1 MVMSRSFVTALAAAV
16 ALAGSA
22 AAQVRDYPSRTVR
35 MIVAAA
41 PGGNPD
47 VLGRV
52 LAQKLTEALGRPFII
67 ENVPGA
73 GGVAAAE
80 MVAKIP
86 PDGYVLML
94 GDSGSLAI
102 NVALNTGISYKP
114 LRDFTPITGLA
125 AVPTVL
131 ILHPSV
137 PAATLD
143 EFIRLAKAKP
153 GQISYGSAGTGS
165 VHHLTMAV
173 FAKQTGIDVL
183 HVPYRGGTA
192 LVTAV
197 LSHEVEA
204 GWSGIPNVLEPIR
217 AGTLKVL
224 CISTVERSPSLPDVP
239 TAQELGVKG
248 FDIATMI
255 GLQGPAGLPPE
266 IVARLQQAVAKAL
279 RAPDVVQRMTTLGM
293 IMAEHGTADY
303 ARFMRADIEHYT
315 AAVKATGI
323 KID

>member
-1 MVMSRSFVTALAAAV
+1 MRRAFLYAAAAAV
-16 ALAGSA
+16 LLAGPA
-22 AAQVRDYPSRTVR
+22 MAQVRDYPARSVR

-52 LAQKLTEALGRPFII
+52 LAQKLTEQLGKPFVV

-80 MVAKIP
+80 MVAKTA

-94 GDSGSLAI
+94 GDSGALAI
-102 NVALNTGISYKP
+102 NVALKTAISYDP

-137 PAATLD
+137 KASTLD
-143 EFIRLAKAKP
+143 EFIRLAKSNP
-153 GQISYGSAGTGS
+153 GHISYGSAGTGS

-173 FAKQTGIDVL
+173 FAHQVGIDVL

-197 LSHEVEA
+197 LSNEVQA

-224 CISTVERSPSLPDVP
+224 CISTAERSPSLPDVP

-255 GLQGPAGLPPE
+255 GLQGPAGLPRE
-266 IVARLQQAVAKAL
+266 IVVRLQQAVGKAL
-279 RAPDVVQRMTTLGM
+279 RQPDVVQRMTTLGM
-293 IMAEHGTADY
+293 IMGEHGTEDY
-303 ARFMRADIEHYT
+303 ARFMRADITHYT
-315 AAVKATGI
+315 AAVQTTGI